1 MECGRWGAW
10 HGRGVGICPKA
21 QRGICYVASSRL
33 SAAVSSSR
41 LAYRLAVRLHAIRAL
56 SDAKR
61 DESVADNV
69 LTLAVSVQ
77 GSILVPDTR
86 CISSD
91 ESICGPECALL
102 SAASDGIV
110 HAMGIYHTVVV
121 LVWVA
126 G

>member
-1 MECGRWGAW
+1 M
-10 HGRGVGICPKA
+10 
-21 QRGICYVASSRL
+21 
-33 SAAVSSSR
+33 
-41 LAYRLAVRLHAIRAL
+41 RLHAIRKL

-77 GSILVPDTR
+77 GSILVPDIR
-86 CISSD
+86 CISSN

-102 SAASDGIV
+102 SAASDCIV